1 MKLLQTLALASL
13 ISASGISQANPNH
26 WNHHGPN
33 RGYYNPYGWVAPL
46 VIGGVVGY
54 AITRPQTV
62 IVQQPS
68 VIYPNTQPQPAP
80 YGYHYENILDANCN
94 CYRLVLVQNQP

>member
-1 MKLLQTLALASL
+1 MKPLHAIALVSLTL
-13 ISASGISQANPNH
+13 ISGISQANPNH
-26 WNHHGPN
+26 WNHHGYHN
-33 RGYYNPYGWVAPL
+33 RSNWVAPF

-62 IVQQPS
+62 
-68 VIYPNTQPQPAP
+68 VIQTPPNVYYQPQPVQVP